1 MKYYRAFTLAEVL
14 ITLGIIGIVASMTI
28 PTLITNYNQRA
39 WDTGASVFNRRLG
52 EALRV
57 MNSQSALAGYT
68 TTKAFVDELSKHIK
82 IVKTC
87 DSDKLADCFIS
98 EFYTNDSSY
107 KVEDL
112 KKSRNLNNL
121 GKYNTETI
129 GVVFNDG
136 VSALIAYNPK
146 TSQDPYSNQIINIT
160 GSGNNVGLG
169 TDAIAILYDVSSQK
183 NPNHYGTDDN
193 GKLKDIRGI
202 NVSIKTGDAIVN
214 LGTNYSPI
222 NCKDTSSEDYK
233 YCQDSTYYTEDYWA
247 GAQKACEAQGLRL
260 PTKNEMVAYFRS
272 LDSYETVSK
281 IFTDYGGYWLSDNIA
296 TYYSYYFPHSNSSPS
311 GAVTIQ
317 WDTRNVA
324 GHSAMCME

>member
-28 PTLITNYNQRA
+28 PTLITNYNQRT

-112 KKSRNLNNL
+112 KKSRNLNNP

-169 TDAIAILYDVSSQK
+169 TDAIAILYDVTSKK

-202 NVSIKTGDAIVN
+202 NVSIKTGAAIVN
-214 LGTNYSPI
+214 LDTNYSPV

-247 GAQKACEAQGLRL
+247 GAQKACDALGLRL
-260 PTKNEMVAYFRS
+260 AAQSELLSYFHS
-272 LDSYETVSK
+272 LKTYDAARE
-281 IFTDYGGYWLSDNIA
+281 IFTASTYWLSDNA
-296 TYYSYYFPHSNSSPS
+296 RASYAFYFNSGITSP
-311 GAVTIQ
+311 GGVVQINWT
-317 WDTRNVA
+317 DRDNYTK
-324 GHSAMCME
+324 GAMCME

>member
-14 ITLGIIGIVASMTI
+14 ITLGIIGIVAAMTI

-39 WDTGASVFNRRLG
+39 WDTQTSVFNRRLG
-52 EALRV
+52 EALKV

-68 TTKAFVDELSKHIK
+68 TTRAFVDELSKHIK

-87 DSDKLADCFIS
+87 DSDKLADCFIP
-98 EFYTNDSSY
+98 EFYTNDTSY
-107 KVEDL
+107 KVEEL
-112 KKSRNLNNL
+112 KKSRNLNNP

-129 GVVFNDG
+129 GVVFGDG

-146 TSQDPYSNQIINIT
+146 ASQDPYSNQVVNIT
-160 GSGNNVGLG
+160 GSGKSVGLS

-183 NPNHYGTDDN
+183 NPNHYGADDK

-202 NVSIKTGDAIVN
+202 NVSIKTGAAIVN

-233 YCQDSTYYTEDYWA
+233 YCQDSTYYTQDYWA
-247 GAQKACEAQGLRL
+247 GAQKACDELGLRL
-260 PTKNEMVAYFRS
+260 PAQSELLSYFHSLKTTADYREIFTAYGYWQSDNAR
-272 LDSYETVSK
+272 DSYAFYFYSSIAAPGGTVQ
-281 IFTDYGGYWLSDNIA
+281 
-296 TYYSYYFPHSNSSPS
+296 
-311 GAVTIQ
+311 IQ
-317 WDTRNVA
+317 WTDRDNSA
-324 GHSAMCME
+324 QGAMCME